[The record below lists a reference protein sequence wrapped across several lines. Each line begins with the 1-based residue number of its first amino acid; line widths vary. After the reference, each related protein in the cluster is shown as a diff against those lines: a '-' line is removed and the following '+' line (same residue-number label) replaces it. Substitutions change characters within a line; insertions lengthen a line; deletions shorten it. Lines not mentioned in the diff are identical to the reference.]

1 MQSEAAEP
9 SIDAAAAE
17 YHEPQSPTGRQII
30 DFELRNSLPRVRAPS
45 PSSADPPPGSA
56 ASSQVMEIDPG
67 STLKIVKGEFG
78 YVLEDVPHL
87 TDYLPDLPV
96 SSLFFGHFM
105 GSDLGDEGE
114 PRFLVRG
121 VRHLYRAS
129 KLLLDLGVRCCLS
142 THPTRSERSRSDL
155 SLRQFFVNQDDTV
168 PKKVRRV
175 LDAGGTHFEIFVCH
189 IKLSSR
195 KTAQEESILDVL
207 GPAKGY
213 VVLVM
218 RPNVYFESDDVNACI
233 VTCGGR
239 LHNAACTSFILGLT
253 PKSVNDIHK
262 RGGTI
267 LSTSRGGHDT
277 LKIVDNIQDRG
288 INQEIRRR
296 RLKVAVAGI
305 PKTIDNDIAVI
316 DKSFGFDTA
325 VEEAQRAINAA
336 HVEAE
341 SVENGI
347 GGSLQ

>member
-56 ASSQVMEIDPG
+56 ASSQVMGTDPG

-129 KLLLDLGVRCCLS
+129 KLLLDLGV
-142 THPTRSERSRSDL
+142 
-155 SLRQFFVNQDDTV
+155 RQFFVNQDDTV

-239 LHNAACTSFILGLT
+239 LHNAACTSFILG
-253 PKSVNDIHK
+253 
-262 RGGTI
+262 
-267 LSTSRGGHDT
+267 
-277 LKIVDNIQDRG
+277 
-288 INQEIRRR
+288 EIRRR

>member
-1 MQSEAAEP
+1 MQPEAAEP

-56 ASSQVMEIDPG
+56 ASSQVMGTDPG

-142 THPTRSERSRSDL
+142 THPTRSE
-155 SLRQFFVNQDDTV
+155 RQFFVNQDDTV

-239 LHNAACTSFILGLT
+239 LHNAACTSFILG
-253 PKSVNDIHK
+253 
-262 RGGTI
+262 
-267 LSTSRGGHDT
+267 
-277 LKIVDNIQDRG
+277 
-288 INQEIRRR
+288 EIRRR